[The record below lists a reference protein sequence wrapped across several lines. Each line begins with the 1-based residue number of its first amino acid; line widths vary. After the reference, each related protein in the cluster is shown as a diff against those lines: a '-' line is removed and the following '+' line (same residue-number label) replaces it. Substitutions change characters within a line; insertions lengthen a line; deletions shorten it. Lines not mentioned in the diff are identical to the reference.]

1 MSTNGITADE
11 KSNES
16 VASKS
21 QFLSVRLISP
31 PSPLLIPHTQEQNTA
46 NTPQHL
52 QSYPLITSALTTLT
66 SHPYASTPLSLTH
79 RAVDTLTPYTTPFI
93 TPVAP
98 YVTPYLVRLDGFADS
113 GLSAFDA
120 RVPAAKRPTEEL
132 YKEARELALKPYTL
146 SREGGEYVLK
156 TYEGEVKRADAKGVI
171 GYSRAVVGTGFVV
184 GGEVIHWARGEGR
197 KVVNGEGEKQ

>member
-11 KSNES
+11 KSNGSSTES

-21 QFLSVRLISP
+21 QFLS
-31 PSPLLIPHTQEQNTA
+31 
-46 NTPQHL
+46 HL
-52 QSYPLITSALTTLT
+52 TSYPLISSALTTLT

-98 YVTPYLVRLDGFADS
+98 YVTPYLVRLDTLADS

-120 RVPAAKRPTEEL
+120 RVPAAKKPTEEL
-132 YKEARELALKPYTL
+132 YEQTKELYAHTRELALKPYTL

-171 GYSRAVVGTGFVV
+171 GYGRAAVGTGVV
-184 GGEVIHWARGEGR
+184 
-197 KVVNGEGEKQ
+197 